1 MKSFVS
7 SLAVIGLLIVSLSV
21 SSCGSAAKLENTATW
36 QKLNFT
42 PYVTPVQ
49 VDLKVSPTKVSYFMP
64 VSETVR
70 QGGYDNVVSTAVREA
85 LAANGDADVMVGLQ
99 SQIKYNDSGE
109 IESIEITGF
118 PAKYVNWR
126 NREGG
131 DVAMPAS
138 AQPASAFPAPG
149 RKGLFKR

>member
-1 MKSFVS
+1 MKSLFS
-7 SLAVIGLLIVSLSV
+7 SLAVVSLLIVSLSV
-21 SSCGSAAKLENTATW
+21 SSCGSAAKLENSATW

-42 PYVTPVQ
+42 PFVTPVQ
-49 VDLKVSPTKVSYFMP
+49 VDLKVSPTKVNYFML

-70 QGGYDNVVSTAVREA
+70 NGGYDNVVSTAVREA

-99 SQIKYNDSGE
+99 TQIKYNDNGE

-131 DVAMPAS
+131 DVAMPAP
-138 AQPASAFPAPG
+138 AQPAPALPSLG
-149 RKGLFKR
+149 KKGLFKK